1 MFDRLTTE
9 EEKEVIGEE
18 AAERAVAERA
28 MAERPVVAERAPGEA
43 VVETLLPAPAP
54 EAGRGIK
61 EQGMTEA
68 SRSLSRSPSQIV
80 WLKLRRNRTAMFGLY
95 TLVVLYA
102 AAVLAGF
109 LAPYKY
115 DTAVHELPFY
125 PPMLARV
132 HLFDEQG
139 KLSWP
144 FVYGITP
151 VPFQHATYQTDLTKK
166 HPIRFLV
173 RGDSYHVLWIVRS
186 DLHLFGVDAP
196 GRIFLFGSDYVGQD
210 IFSRILYGAQVSLSI
225 GILGIIISTII
236 GMIVG
241 GIAGY
246 FGGAT
251 DFLLMRTVEVLLAVP
266 SLYLILIM
274 RQMFGSGLSST
285 EIYMIIVIILAFIG
299 WATEARVIRGM
310 VLSLKEQEY
319 VIAARA
325 LGFSNSRIIIRHIL
339 PNTLSFVIVTATLSV
354 PYYILGEV
362 ALSYLGVGIQE
373 PEASWGNMLSAAQNN
388 QYLNN
393 FPWMLIPGIFI
404 FIAVMAW
411 NFLGD
416 GLRDAADPRTLS

>member
-1 MFDRLTTE
+1 MIFMTDRLTSE
-9 EEKEVIGEE
+9 EEKEVI
-18 AAERAVAERA
+18 
-28 MAERPVVAERAPGEA
+28 AERAPGEA
-43 VVETLLPAPAP
+43 VVEVLLPPAASQTGGSS
-54 EAGRGIK
+54 EATGGDGAAR
-61 EQGMTEA
+61 A
-68 SRSLSRSPSQIV
+68 RSRSPSQIV

-95 TLVVLYA
+95 TLVTLYA
-102 AAVLAGF
+102 AAILAGF
-109 LAPYKY
+109 LAPYRY
-115 DTAVHELPFY
+115 DEAVHELPFY
-125 PPMLARV
+125 PPMLTRI
-132 HLFDEQG
+132 HFIDDQG
-139 KLSWP
+139 KLRWP

-151 VPFQHATYQTDLTKK
+151 VPFQHATYQTDLTKRY
-166 HPIRFLV
+166 PVRFFV
-173 RGDSYHVLWIVRS
+173 RGASYHILWVIRS
-186 DLHLFGVDAP
+186 DIHLFGVDEP
-196 GRIFLFGSDYVGQD
+196 GRIFLFGSDYLGQD

-251 DFLLMRTVEVLLAVP
+251 DFLLMRAVEVLLALP
-266 SLYLILIM
+266 SLYFILIM
-274 RQMFGSGLSST
+274 RQMFGVGLSST
-285 EIYMIIVIILAFIG
+285 QIYLIIVIILAFIG

-362 ALSYLGVGIQE
+362 ALSFLGVGIQE

-393 FPWMLIPGIFI
+393 YPWMLIPGVFI